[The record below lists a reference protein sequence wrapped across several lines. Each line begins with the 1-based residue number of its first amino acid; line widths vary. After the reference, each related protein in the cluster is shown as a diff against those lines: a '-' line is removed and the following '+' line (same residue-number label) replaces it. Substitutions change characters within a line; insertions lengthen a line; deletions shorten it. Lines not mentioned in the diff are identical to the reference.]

1 MSKRSRDGVNIPGM
15 LLDQIKNTE
24 SFDNDDRFNF
34 KKRKGG
40 KQVSRKE
47 KRKNERQLKKQKK
60 SIPIV
65 DSRFQ
70 SNGPQ
75 RQNNHQQQQQQKL
88 QKPQQQNQS
97 KNNSHINNHNVSNS
111 FDKHTTAM
119 NTKLNKTVPSQF
131 VEDPNK
137 FKKSKKS
144 KSVQFSEKNQI
155 RSIENRASL
164 KYNDSGSSD
173 DDMYYDFE
181 KDFFDDEADEDDD
194 EDDELDEDDDEEPK
208 GDYYEDEDEKRTWE
222 ALMQLKKG
230 KSTNDSTEIR
240 TVKEDEISD
249 DEISEDELLASES
262 ESDSGSENNEDN
274 DIDNND
280 DDEDDEESKI
290 WAALKKLKA
299 AKNSDKKEEI
309 RVVKEDDLQDDSLS
323 DDFSEDDDR
332 DVLDDDDN
340 ESEEEDEEM
349 LGSDE
354 DENKTWEALKKLK
367 SMKKDT
373 KPKSEVRIIREDE
386 IDDDSLSE
394 DEDLSGSEEI
404 SESSESSAGEDD
416 EEEEDMDETKVW
428 EQLKKLKGNK
438 KANDTGSDI
447 KIVKEDDLD
456 DDSLSEDFSEEEE
469 EEEEKKIKQKKESKK
484 EKSKKSKKESE
495 EEEEYAPRPL
505 SASEREA
512 REHDRSDMDYYAKK
526 LGIKN
531 KKLSKTDDDDLVG
544 GLLDGLDFL
553 FDGEGSD
560 NYDNYDNFEE
570 TTKKEPKKS
579 KKQQKE
585 EVYSDD
591 DDEEEDQYGFG
602 ENDFEDDDDLDE
614 DDKALL
620 REMQQLGDSEDSDEG
635 SDSEDDGRP
644 RVRENPYA
652 APVASPANK
661 TEDVSGSRYIPPAL
675 RRKMALEQGSQ
686 KESEEV
692 IKLTK
697 SIKGPL
703 NRLSEANIITIVND
717 INLLYSENARQTVNE
732 TIIKVIL
739 QSVLVPGP
747 QLDSLLVLYASVI
760 SAIYTLQGTE
770 FGAYTIQTFV
780 EKLNEYLKDENL
792 AKGRELINLI
802 GLLGHCYNLKVVGC
816 TLIYDIVSKK
826 LVNDPTELKTDALLK
841 LIKTSGPNMRSDDP
855 SSLKQII
862 SDLNK
867 SISEEEKKTGKKANA
882 RTRFLVD
889 TITNLKNNKLKNIES
904 ENTTQMLTRIRKLLA
919 RIKGTKS
926 FDAIKVTLDDI
937 EKIEE
942 RGKWWLVGSAW
953 KGLGDN
959 KNDDNDNGNL
969 SESLQE
975 SDIYGKVE
983 VNDSVINDV
992 LDSAEPNWLELARLQ
1007 RMNTDIRRAIFVS
1020 IMSAND
1026 FMDAFGKLEKLRLKK
1041 QQEREIPNIL
1051 MHCASM
1057 ESVYNPY
1064 YGMLAKKICE
1074 EHSMRKTFQFN
1085 LWDLLKD
1092 FEGGEDDDE
1101 KLTLDTSSGHINDE
1115 ETKLKKVLNLGRL
1128 FGFLIGEG
1136 SLPLN
1141 ILRTVNFLTASSDT
1155 KLFMEILLI
1164 TFFDSIGKHS
1174 EIKSFGSGL
1183 KSKNSIKDMRFDE
1196 KLLMERIAKT
1206 KEQHLLLKGLQ
1217 YFLQDSV
1224 KSSNLIKGKK
1234 QRKRVDW
1241 GTDAMCDIIDGIIG
1255 TQS

>member
-60 SIPIV
+60 SNPTV
-65 DSRFQ
+65 DSRYQ
-70 SNGPQ
+70 SNGPL
-75 RQNNHQQQQQQKL
+75 RQNNHQQQQQQQRQRQNQQGKT
-88 QKPQQQNQS
+88 QKQSQS
-97 KNNSHINNHNVSNS
+97 KNNTQINKHNVSDS
-111 FDKHTTAM
+111 FDKHTTAV

-131 VEDPNK
+131 VEDRNK
-137 FKKSKKS
+137 SKKSKKS
-144 KSVQFSEKNQI
+144 KSVQFSEKNEI

-164 KYNDSGSSD
+164 KFNDSDSDSSSE
-173 DDMYYDFE
+173 DMYYGFE
-181 KDFFDDEADEDDD
+181 NGFFDDDEADED
-194 EDDELDEDDDEEPK
+194 EDEELA
-208 GDYYEDEDEKRTWE
+208 GYDEEDEDEKRTWE
-222 ALMQLKKG
+222 ALKQLKNG
-230 KSTNDSTEIR
+230 KSTNGSSEIR

-249 DEISEDELLASES
+249 DEISTDEMLASES
-262 ESDSGSENNEDN
+262 ESENNED
-274 DIDNND
+274 DDVDNND
-280 DDEDDEESKI
+280 EESQI

-299 AKNSDKKEEI
+299 AKHSDKKEEI
-309 RVVKEDDLQDDSLS
+309 RIVKEDDLQDDSLS
-323 DDFSEDDDR
+323 DDFSDEDDDK
-332 DVLDDDDN
+332 DILVDDDN
-340 ESEEEDEEM
+340 DSEDNDDFM

-367 SMKKDT
+367 SMKKEN
-373 KPKSEVRIIREDE
+373 KPQSKVRVIREDE

-394 DEDLSGSEEI
+394 DEELSESEEN
-404 SESSESSAGEDD
+404 SENSESSAEDD
-416 EEEEDMDETKVW
+416 DEEEEEEDMDEMKVW

-438 KANDTGSDI
+438 KANGSSSDI
-447 KIVKEDDLD
+447 KIIKEDDLE
-456 DDSLSEDFSEEEE
+456 DDSLSEDFSDEEEE
-469 EEEEKKIKQKKESKK
+469 FEEEKEIKQKKESKK
-484 EKSKKSKKESE
+484 EKSKKSKKESV
-495 EEEEYAPRPL
+495 EEEYAPRPL

-512 REHDRSDMDYYAKK
+512 MERDRSDMDYYAKK
-526 LGIKN
+526 LGVKN

-553 FDGEGSD
+553 FDGQGSD
-560 NYDNYDNFEE
+560 SYDNFEPN
-570 TTKKEPKKS
+570 TKNDSKKS

-585 EVYSDD
+585 ETYSDD
-591 DDEEEDQYGFG
+591 DDDGSEEGQYGFG

-652 APVASPANK
+652 APVANPANK

-675 RRKMALEQGSQ
+675 RRKMALEQGAER
-686 KESEEV
+686 ESEEV

-747 QLDSLLVLYASVI
+747 QLDSLLVLYASII

-780 EKLNEYLKDENL
+780 EKLNEYLKDESL
-792 AKGRELINLI
+792 AKGREPINLI

-826 LVNDPTELKTDALLK
+826 LVNDPTELKTDVLLK
-841 LIKTSGPNMRSDDP
+841 LIRTSGPNMRSDDP

-926 FDAIKVTLDDI
+926 LDAIKVTLDDI
-937 EKIEE
+937 ENIEE

-959 KNDDNDNGNL
+959 KNDNKVDDNSTEN
-969 SESLQE
+969 SQE
-975 SDIYGKVE
+975 SEIYGKVE
-983 VNDSVINDV
+983 VNYSVVNDV

-1064 YGMLAKKICE
+1064 YGMLAKKVCE

-1092 FEGGEDDDE
+1092 FEGSEDDDG
-1101 KLTLDTSSGHINDE
+1101 KLTLDTSSGGVDDE

-1141 ILRTVNFLTASSDT
+1141 ILRTVNFLAASSDT

-1183 KSKNSIKDMRFDE
+1183 NSKNSIKDMRFDE